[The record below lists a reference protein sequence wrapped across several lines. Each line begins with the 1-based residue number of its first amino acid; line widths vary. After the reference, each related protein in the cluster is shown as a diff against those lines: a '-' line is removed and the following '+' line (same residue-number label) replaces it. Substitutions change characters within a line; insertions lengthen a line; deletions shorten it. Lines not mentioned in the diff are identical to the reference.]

1 VSGAVSGE
9 FLLPIRVYIEDT
21 DAGGIVYY
29 VNYLKYFERARTEFM
44 RSLGYEKAAFL
55 GGDGLFVVTD
65 VALSYRQS
73 ARLDDQ
79 LSVSALVHSV
89 AAATIT
95 FGQAV
100 YRDGC
105 CLAEGTVTIALVAAD
120 SGRPKRLPNTL
131 RATLVSE
138 LNKE

>member
-1 VSGAVSGE
+1 
-9 FLLPIRVYIEDT
+9 
-21 DAGGIVYY
+21 
-29 VNYLKYFERARTEFM
+29 M
-44 RSLGYEKAAFL
+44 RSIGYEKAAFL

-120 SGRPKRLPNTL
+120 TGRPKRLPNTL